1 MWKNLNKW
9 ELVSKLPHT
18 EHLEFKTNKWGD
30 ASPSVKAHIWP
41 HFGDTI
47 QQYMYHTIPYHM
59 HDMHTFLY
67 CNLLSF
73 EFSQMQI
80 IMKKKMFFYVTFC
93 SWMHFA
99 MCVWFK
105 YSEPLE
111 SVASYVYLEEGVHY
125 ASWEKGIIVSA
136 GSRAEQSF
144 FLGMFGKCEWWSV
157 PQDGL
162 CWLDELYYVCIWV
175 NTLVCGYSLCTF
187 TPTPTRFFRKPAECC
202 NPLFCVWLNPQPVWS
217 KTAPS
222 LCLILTLNEHSPV
235 SFTASDQY
243 QL

>member
-1 MWKNLNKW
+1 
-9 ELVSKLPHT
+9 
-18 EHLEFKTNKWGD
+18 
-30 ASPSVKAHIWP
+30 
-41 HFGDTI
+41 
-47 QQYMYHTIPYHM
+47 MYHIPLLPYHT

-80 IMKKKMFFYVTFC
+80 IMKKKKKFYVTFC

-144 FLGMFGKCEWWSV
+144 SLECLESVNGGQFLRMASADLMSSTMCAYEWTLLSVDILYAPSHPPRLVSSGSLQSAAILCFVYGWILNLCGPRPLPHCVWS
-157 PQDGL
+157 
-162 CWLDELYYVCIWV
+162 WRSM
-175 NTLVCGYSLCTF
+175 NTLQCHLLQATDTNS
-187 TPTPTRFFRKPAECC
+187 RFKKKEKR
-202 NPLFCVWLNPQPVWS
+202 S
-217 KTAPS
+217 
-222 LCLILTLNEHSPV
+222 
-235 SFTASDQY
+235 
-243 QL
+243 

>member
-1 MWKNLNKW
+1 MRWCIPICK
-9 ELVSKLPHT
+9 SPHLT
-18 EHLEFKTNKWGD
+18 TFRWYHP
-30 ASPSVKAHIWP
+30 AIHVP
-41 HFGDTI
+41 
-47 QQYMYHTIPYHM
+47 YHTIPYAWHAYFPILQSSVFWILTNADN
-59 HDMHTFLY
+59 H
-67 CNLLSF
+67 
-73 EFSQMQI
+73 E
-80 IMKKKMFFYVTFC
+80 KKMFFYVTFC